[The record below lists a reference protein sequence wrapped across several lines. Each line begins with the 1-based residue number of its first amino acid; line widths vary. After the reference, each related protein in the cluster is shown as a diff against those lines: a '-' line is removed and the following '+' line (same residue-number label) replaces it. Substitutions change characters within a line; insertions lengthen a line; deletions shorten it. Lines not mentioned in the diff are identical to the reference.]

1 MTTHEQPDALQLIL
15 QQLNAMQADSAS
27 LRADSA
33 LLRADS
39 AALKASNEALL
50 ANLAEQEN
58 RHAQQI
64 LELRQEIET
73 IKTRSAPVATPALT
87 RTDTEAGQV
96 RFAELSGSGSKPV
109 TPPTASLKD
118 LPRTDRLPDPPLFNG
133 RRKDLPAFVRK
144 LKYKLEGNADR
155 YPNERSRLLYAHSRL
170 EKDAVALID
179 PLMDKDI
186 HTVDQLVTFLEA
198 TYGDPNKELTALSR
212 LSGLRQGKRS
222 FTSHFA
228 EFRRLAA
235 DTGLNEIGLIASLR
249 NSLSHELQRA
259 MVGEALP
266 NDLNDYANLISTY
279 DNNLRFL
286 PDRSRRLPV
295 AHPDAMDIDVM
306 NYAPAGSAERQ
317 KRIKE
322 GRCFKCNQKGHI
334 SSNCS
339 VPLPAQHIRSHSTN
353 NQIRTRSAGSDT
365 SRSSRSSESRGRRSR
380 NRSRKGK
387 ASSRG

>member
-1 MTTHEQPDALQLIL
+1 MTTQGQPDALQLIL
-15 QQLNAMQADSAS
+15 NQLNAIQ
-27 LRADSA
+27 
-33 LLRADS
+33 ADS

-58 RHAQQI
+58 RHSQQI
-64 LELRQEIET
+64 LELRQELES
-73 IKTRSAPVATPALT
+73 IKTRSAPAATPAIT
-87 RTDTEAGQV
+87 RTSAEGDQV
-96 RFAELSGSGSKPV
+96 RLEELSGIGSNPA
-109 TPPTASLKD
+109 TPPNANLKD

-144 LKYKLEGNADR
+144 LRYKLEGNADR
-155 YPNERSRLLYAHSRL
+155 YPNERFRLLYAHSRL

-186 HTVDQLVTFLEA
+186 HNVDQLVTFLEA

-266 NDLNDYANLISTY
+266 SDLNDYANLISTY

-286 PDRSRRLPV
+286 PDRPRRYPV
-295 AHPDAMDIDVM
+295 THPDAMEIDASA
-306 NYAPAGSAERQ
+306 YAPASFSERQ

-334 SSNCS
+334 SKDCS
-339 VPLPAQHIRSHSTN
+339 APLPTQHIRSYSARDHDRTQST
-353 NQIRTRSAGSDT
+353 SSVSSG
-365 SRSSRSSESRGRRSR
+365 SSRPSRSRGRRSR
-380 NRSRKGK
+380 NRSQKGK

>member
-1 MTTHEQPDALQLIL
+1 MTTREQPDALQLIL
-15 QQLNAMQADSAS
+15 NQLNAIQADSAS
-27 LRADSA
+27 
-33 LLRADS
+33 LRADS

-50 ANLAEQEN
+50 ANLAEQES
-58 RHAQQI
+58 RHTQQI
-64 LELRQEIET
+64 LELRQELES
-73 IKTRSAPVATPALT
+73 IKTRSAPATTPVAT
-87 RTDTEAGQV
+87 RTNTEGDQV
-96 RFAELSGSGSKPV
+96 RLVEPSGSGLKPA
-109 TPPTASLKD
+109 TPPAVTLKD

-133 RRKDLPAFVRK
+133 RRKDLPAFIRK
-144 LKYKLEGNADR
+144 LRYKLEGNADR

-179 PLMDKDI
+179 PLMDRDI
-186 HTVDQLVTFLEA
+186 HDIDQLVTFLEA

-266 NDLNDYANLISTY
+266 SDLNDYANLISTY

-286 PDRSRRLPV
+286 PDRPRRLPV
-295 AHPDAMDIDVM
+295 AHPDAMEIDTS

-317 KRIKE
+317 KRIKD

-334 SSNCS
+334 SRDCS
-339 VPLPAQHIRSHSTN
+339 TPLPTQHIRSHSTHHYA
-353 NQIRTRSAGSDT
+353 RTQSAQSNSSGSA
-365 SRSSRSSESRGRRSR
+365 RSSRSRGRRSR
-380 NRSRKGK
+380 NRSQKGK

>member
-1 MTTHEQPDALQLIL
+1 MTTQGQPDALQLIL
-15 QQLNAMQADSAS
+15 NQLNAIQ
-27 LRADSA
+27 
-33 LLRADS
+33 ADS

-58 RHAQQI
+58 RHSQQI
-64 LELRQEIET
+64 LELRQELES
-73 IKTRSAPVATPALT
+73 IKTRSAPAATPAIT
-87 RTDTEAGQV
+87 RTSAEGDQV
-96 RFAELSGSGSKPV
+96 RLEEPSGIGSNPA
-109 TPPTASLKD
+109 TPPNANLKD

-133 RRKDLPAFVRK
+133 RRKDLPASVRK
-144 LKYKLEGNADR
+144 LRYKLEGNADR

-186 HTVDQLVTFLEA
+186 HNVDQLVTFLEA

-266 NDLNDYANLISTY
+266 SDLNDYANLISTY

-286 PDRSRRLPV
+286 PDRPRRYPV
-295 AHPDAMDIDVM
+295 THPHAMEIDTSA
-306 NYAPAGSAERQ
+306 YAPAGSSERQ

-322 GRCFKCNQKGHI
+322 GRCFKCNQKARVTTT
-334 SSNCS
+334 
-339 VPLPAQHIRSHSTN
+339 VPSPLALSRQDHRNLRDPEDDVLVTDPGREKPRPEDKSLPGTAHPPN
-353 NQIRTRSAGSDT
+353 LC
-365 SRSSRSSESRGRRSR
+365 
-380 NRSRKGK
+380 
-387 ASSRG
+387 

>member
-1 MTTHEQPDALQLIL
+1 MTTFEQSDALQLIL
-15 QQLNAMQADSAS
+15 SQLNSIQ
-27 LRADSA
+27 ADSA

-64 LELRQEIET
+64 LELRQELEA
-73 IKTRSAPVATPALT
+73 IKARSAPASTPAIT
-87 RTDTEAGQV
+87 RTNTEGEQA
-96 RFAELSGSGSKPV
+96 RLTEPSGNGLKPA
-109 TPPTASLKD
+109 TPPTVNLKD
-118 LPRTDRLPDPPLFNG
+118 LSRTDRLPDPPLFNG

-144 LKYKLEGNADR
+144 LRYKLEGNADR

-186 HTVDQLVTFLEA
+186 HNVDQLVTFLEA

-266 NDLNDYANLISTY
+266 SDLNDYANLIATY

-286 PDRSRRLPV
+286 PDRPRRHPA
-295 AHPDAMDIDVM
+295 AHPDAMEIDAST
-306 NYAPAGSAERQ
+306 YAPAGSSERQ

-334 SSNCS
+334 SNACS
-339 VPLPAQHIRSHSTN
+339 VPLPTQHIRSHSARNGT
-353 NQIRTRSAGSDT
+353 RTPSVGSNA
-365 SRSSRSSESRGRRSR
+365 SGSSGSSRSRGRRSR
-380 NRSRKGK
+380 NRSQKGK